1 MKSPAFQILA
11 KEERTVPDTIY
22 IRMLGKFELRQDG
35 RVLSD
40 SVGRSY
46 QLWNL
51 LEYLVAH
58 RDQHVPQDE
67 LIEILWPDENSDN
80 PGNAL
85 KNLIYRIRGA
95 FTDAGFTNGKEM
107 VCVSRGSYFLN
118 PNYEYVVDAEEFET
132 CCKQATRTELSEE
145 ERLKALQEA
154 LRLYRGDFLP
164 KSAYENWVVPLSTYY
179 RSLFLRT
186 AKHAVAL
193 LAQSQRHEDVL
204 GICEQALTVE
214 QFDED
219 FYVERIRA
227 LIALG
232 RQKEAMECYQEV
244 SELFYREMGVHLSE
258 RLRNLYREII
268 KTVNM
273 VETDLQIIKDDLREA
288 EQATGAFVCE
298 YEVFKNMYRLE
309 ARSAERTGNAAFLAL
324 FTLTTADGSN
334 LDTHTHQSAMR
345 HLLEAL
351 VGSLRRSDVLAR
363 FSATQYV
370 TLLFTLSYENGCM
383 VLDRISRRFNNS
395 YRNPK
400 IKLITTLQ
408 PLDPIQ

>member
-1 MKSPAFQILA
+1 M
-11 KEERTVPDTIY
+11 PDTIY
-22 IRMLGKFELRQDG
+22 IRMLGKFELRQG
-35 RVLSD
+35 SCVLSD
-40 SVGRSY
+40 SIGRSY

-51 LEYLVAH
+51 LEYLAAH
-58 RDQHVPQDE
+58 RDQHTPQEE
-67 LIEILWPDENSDN
+67 LIEVLWPDENSDN

-85 KNLIYRIRGA
+85 KNLVYRIRGS
-95 FTDAGFTNGKEM
+95 FTDAGFSNGKEM

-118 PNYEYVVDAEEFET
+118 PNYTYVVDAEEFEE
-132 CCKQATRTELSEE
+132 CCKRGGQADLSDS
-145 ERLKALQEA
+145 ERLEA
-154 LRLYRGDFLP
+154 LLRAIDLYRGDYLP
-164 KSAYENWVVPLSTYY
+164 KSAYESWVVPLSAYY
-179 RSLFLRT
+179 RSLFLRA
-186 AKHAVAL
+186 AKAAVAL
-193 LAQSQRHEDVL
+193 LTQQQRHADVL
-204 GICEQALTVE
+204 SICEHALTVE

-219 FYVERIRA
+219 FYVGRIRA
-227 LIALG
+227 LILLG
-232 RQKEAMECYQEV
+232 RQKEALQCYQEV

-258 RLRNLYREII
+258 QLRSLYREII

-324 FTLTTADGSN
+324 FTLTTADGEN
-334 LDTHTHQSAMR
+334 LDSHTNQSAMR

-370 TLLFTLSYENGCM
+370 ALLYTLSYENGRM